1 MRTNNF
7 KKIKKMPEILGRIQV
22 KYDTQKVSD
31 KFAKRDIVIAT
42 DLNTPY
48 PQYII
53 AQVSQDK
60 CSVLDSFNEGDEVKA
75 QYNLKGRSWNS
86 PQGVKYFNTI
96 EIWKIEKT
104 GSIPNAVNEGMNS
117 QSNNNMNNSHQAPVF
132 NSSIDDNDDLPF

>member
-1 MRTNNF
+1 
-7 KKIKKMPEILGRIQV
+7 MPEILGKLQV
-22 KYDTQKVSD
+22 KYDTQSVSE
-31 KFAKRDIVIAT
+31 KFKKRDLVIAT

-104 GSIPNAVNEGMNS
+104 GSVPNAVNEGMNM
-117 QSNNNMNNSHQAPVF
+117 QSNSNMNDSHQAPVF
-132 NSSIDDNDDLPF
+132 NNSIDEGDGLPF